1 VTFDP
6 FGDFESRGYL
16 RNVEQEKDLA
26 IARRLEH
33 VSFTTGLDEA
43 FKQLSGVKQLSYK
56 DVLDTHK
63 TLFEAVYP
71 WAGEDRAHNAPELAV
86 SRGGVLFAHPQDIR
100 RAIDTALAK
109 GQNEDF
115 MRRKPGEV
123 MGYLAFGHP
132 FLDGNGRTI
141 MVVHSVLA
149 QRAGI
154 SIDWASTNKDEY
166 LNALTQEIDNPG
178 KGILDKYL
186 KPFVK
191 TAIAEDQLAGQVK
204 DLPGLS
210 GAAGEHA
217 ESDIVLGKVG
227 EPAVQERYKAQRIQR
242 AKSESGA

>member
-16 RNVEQEKDLA
+16 RNIEQEKDLD
-26 IARRLEH
+26 IVRRLEH
-33 VSFTTGLDEA
+33 VSFTTGLDDA

-56 DVLDTHK
+56 DVLDTHR

-100 RAIDTALAK
+100 RAVDTALTR
-109 GQNEDF
+109 GQNKDF
-115 MRRKPGEV
+115 MRQKPGEV

-154 SIDWASTNKDEY
+154 SIDWGSTNKDEY

-191 TAIAEDQLAGQVK
+191 SATAEDQLAGQVR

-210 GAAGEHA
+210 GAAGEQA
-217 ESDIVLGKVG
+217 ESDIVLGKVS
-227 EPAVQERYKAQRIQR
+227 EPAVEERYKAQRIQR
-242 AKSESGA
+242 EKSESGA